1 MDLEQIRQ
9 DIDQVDAE
17 LVQLLERR
25 MELVTQVTAFKR
37 ATGKPVLDT
46 SREQAVLGRV
56 AARVSQPDFIPTIR
70 ATFADIMAHSRAYQ
84 TEKLKD

>member
-17 LVQLLERR
+17 LVQLLEKR

-46 SREQAVLGRV
+46 SREQAVLDRV
-56 AARVSQPDFIPTIR
+56 AASVSQPDFIPTIR